1 MNAII
6 DMHEIAVS
14 DLKGLGTAAVRM
26 GASLPGALVDS
37 FDDAIDALLDRIE
50 SSIYATMGSREG
62 CKITVTR
69 YQDRLMKATLHG
81 DVDAVVRLLG
91 DPPPD
96 TE

>member
-1 MNAII
+1 MTAIL
-6 DMHEIAVS
+6 DMHETPVS
-14 DLKGLGTAAVRM
+14 DLKGLGSAAVRM
-26 GASLPGALVDS
+26 GAALPAALVGK

-50 SSIYATMGSREG
+50 ARIYATMGSPASR
-62 CKITVTR
+62 KITVTR